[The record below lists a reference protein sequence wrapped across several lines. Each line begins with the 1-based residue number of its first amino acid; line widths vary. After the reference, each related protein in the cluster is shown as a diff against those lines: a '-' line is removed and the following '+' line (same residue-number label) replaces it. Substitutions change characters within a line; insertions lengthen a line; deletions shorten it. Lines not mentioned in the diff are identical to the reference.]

1 MKKSNF
7 IRIIKS
13 NSTLKII
20 NNSLI
25 NLPSPVNINSWWNFG
40 SILGIYLIIQI
51 ISGIFLSLHYCPN
64 INLAFE
70 RIIHIIKDVNLG
82 WLIRLIHINGASL
95 YFISIYLHVGR
106 GIYYH
111 SFKSTPVWI
120 IGVIIILISI
130 ATAFLG
136 YVLPWGQISFW
147 GATVITN
154 LLSAI
159 PYIGQIIVEWIWGGF
174 SIDNATLNRFY
185 SFHFILPL
193 IIIVLVIIHLFFLHL
208 KGSNNPL
215 GTNRN
220 KYKIPFHLYFTIKD
234 ILGFILIFLIHFLII
249 IQYPYILGDP
259 DNFIYANSI
268 STPVHIK
275 PEWYFL
281 FAYSIL
287 RAIPNKLGGVIG
299 LIISILILI
308 ILPFTKTYNVI
319 SRKFYPTNQFLFW
332 RFISLFILLTW
343 SGGKQIEYPYKE
355 LRQIFTILY
364 FSYFIINPNINKHW
378 DSLIYK
384 I

>member
-1 MKKSNF
+1 MKNSKF
-7 IRIIKS
+7 IRIIKT
-13 NSTLKII
+13 NPTLKIT

-25 NLPSPVNINSWWNFG
+25 NLPSPININSWWNFG
-40 SILGIYLIIQI
+40 SILGVYLIIQV

-95 YFISIYLHVGR
+95 YFITIYLHVGR

-193 IIIVLVIIHLFFLHL
+193 IIIVLVIIHLFFLHIN
-208 KGSNNPL
+208 GSNNPL
-215 GTNRN
+215 GTDRN

-234 ILGFILIFLIHFLII
+234 ILGFILIIIIHFLII

-287 RAIPNKLGGVIG
+287 RAVPNKLGGVIG

-308 ILPFTKTYNVI
+308 VLPFTKNYYII
-319 SRKFYPTNQFLFW
+319 SRKFYPTNQFIFW
-332 RFISLFILLTW
+332 RFVSLFILLTW

-355 LRQIFTILY
+355 LRQIFTALY
-364 FSYFIINPNINKHW
+364 FSYFLLNPNINKYW
-378 DSLIYK
+378 DTLIYK
-384 I
+384 

>member
-1 MKKSNF
+1 MKKSKF
-7 IRIIKS
+7 IRVIKH
-13 NSTLKII
+13 NPTLKIA
-20 NNSLI
+20 NRSLI
-25 NLPSPVNINSWWNFG
+25 NLPSPININSWWNFG
-40 SILGIYLIIQI
+40 SILGVYLIIQI

-64 INLAFE
+64 INIAFE
-70 RIIHIIKDVNLG
+70 RVIHIIKDVNLG

-95 YFISIYLHVGR
+95 YFIAIYLHVGR

-208 KGSNNPL
+208 NGSNNPL

-220 KYKIPFHLYFTIKD
+220 KYKIPFHLYFTVKD
-234 ILGFILIFLIHFLII
+234 ILGFIIIIIVHFLII

-299 LIISILILI
+299 LVISILILI
-308 ILPFTKTYNVI
+308 ILPFTKIYYII
-319 SRKFYPTNQFLFW
+319 SSKFYPTNQFIFW
-332 RFISLFILLTW
+332 RFVSLFILLTW
-343 SGGKQIEYPYKE
+343 SGGKHIEYPYKE
-355 LRQIFTILY
+355 LSQVFTTLY
-364 FSYFIINPNINKHW
+364 FSYFLINPNLNKYW
-378 DSLIYK
+378 DKLIYK

>member
-1 MKKSNF
+1 MKKSKF
-7 IRIIKS
+7 IRIIKH
-13 NSTLKII
+13 NPTLKIT

-40 SILGIYLIIQI
+40 SILGVYLIIQI

-64 INLAFE
+64 VNIAFE

-82 WLIRLIHINGASL
+82 WLIRLTHINGASL
-95 YFISIYLHVGR
+95 YFIAIYLHVGR

-111 SFKSTPVWI
+111 SFKSTSVWI
-120 IGVIIILISI
+120 IGVIIILISM

-193 IIIVLVIIHLFFLHL
+193 IIIILVIIHLFFLHL

-234 ILGFILIFLIHFLII
+234 ILGFILIIILHFLII
-249 IQYPYILGDP
+249 IQYPYILRDP

-268 STPVHIK
+268 ATPIHIK

-299 LIISILILI
+299 LVISILILI
-308 ILPFTKTYNVI
+308 ILPFTKTYNII
-319 SRKFYPTNQFLFW
+319 SRKFYPTNQFIFW
-332 RFISLFILLTW
+332 RFVSLFILLTW
-343 SGGKQIEYPYKE
+343 SGGKHIEYPYKE
-355 LRQIFTILY
+355 LSQIFTTLY
-364 FSYFIINPNINKHW
+364 FSYFLINPNLNKYW
-378 DSLIYK
+378 DKLIY
-384 I
+384 IT

>member
-1 MKKSNF
+1 MKKSKF
-7 IRIIKS
+7 IRIIK
-13 NSTLKII
+13 NNPTLKIT
-20 NNSLI
+20 NRSLI
-25 NLPSPVNINSWWNFG
+25 NLPSPININSWWNFG
-40 SILGIYLIIQI
+40 SILGVYLIIQI

-70 RIIHIIKDVNLG
+70 RIVHIIKDVNLG

-95 YFISIYLHVGR
+95 YFIAIYLHVGR

-193 IIIVLVIIHLFFLHL
+193 IIIIIVIIHLFFLHL
-208 KGSNNPL
+208 NGSNNPL

-220 KYKIPFHLYFTIKD
+220 KYKIPFHLYFTVKD
-234 ILGFILIFLIHFLII
+234 ILGFIIIIIIHFLII

-299 LIISILILI
+299 LVISILILI
-308 ILPFTKTYNVI
+308 VLPFTKTYYII
-319 SRKFYPTNQFLFW
+319 SRKFYPTNQLIFW
-332 RFISLFILLTW
+332 RFVSLFILLTW
-343 SGGKQIEYPYKE
+343 SGGKHIEYPYKE
-355 LRQIFTILY
+355 IRQVFTTLY
-364 FSYFIINPNINKHW
+364 FSYFIINPNLNKCW
-378 DSLIYK
+378 DKLIYK
-384 I
+384 P

>member
-1 MKKSNF
+1 MKKSKF
-7 IRIIKS
+7 IRILKT
-13 NSTLKII
+13 NPTLKIT

-25 NLPSPVNINSWWNFG
+25 NLPSPININSWWNFG
-40 SILGIYLIIQI
+40 SILGVYLLIQI

-95 YFISIYLHVGR
+95 YFIAIYLHVGR

-193 IIIVLVIIHLFFLHL
+193 IIIMLVIIHLFFLHL
-208 KGSNNPL
+208 NGSNNPL

-234 ILGFILIFLIHFLII
+234 ILGFIIILTIHFLII

-259 DNFIYANSI
+259 DNFIYANPI

-287 RAIPNKLGGVIG
+287 RAIPNKLGGVVG

-308 ILPFTKTYNVI
+308 ILPFTKTYQII
-319 SRKFYPTNQFLFW
+319 SRKFYPTNQFIFW
-332 RFISLFILLTW
+332 RLVSLFILLTW

-364 FSYFIINPNINKHW
+364 FSYFLLNPNLNKYW

-384 I
+384 

>member
-1 MKKSNF
+1 MKNSKF
-7 IRIIKS
+7 IRLIKH
-13 NSTLKII
+13 NPTLKIA
-20 NNSLI
+20 NRSLI
-25 NLPSPVNINSWWNFG
+25 NLPSPININSWWNFG
-40 SILGIYLIIQI
+40 SILGVYLIIQI

-64 INLAFE
+64 INIAFE
-70 RIIHIIKDVNLG
+70 RVIHIIKDVNLG

-95 YFISIYLHVGR
+95 YFIAIYLHVGR

-111 SFKSTPVWI
+111 SFKSSPVWI

-193 IIIVLVIIHLFFLHL
+193 IIIILVIIHLFFLHI

-234 ILGFILIFLIHFLII
+234 ILGFILIIIIHFLII

-308 ILPFTKTYNVI
+308 ILPFTKTYYI
-319 SRKFYPTNQFLFW
+319 MSRKFYPTNQFIFW
-332 RFISLFILLTW
+332 RFVSLFILLTW
-343 SGGKQIEYPYKE
+343 SGGKHIEYPYKE
-355 LRQIFTILY
+355 LSQIFTTFY
-364 FSYFIINPNINKHW
+364 FSYFIINPNLNKYW
-378 DSLIYK
+378 DSIIYK
-384 I
+384 S